1 MNKFRKFF
9 LAFSGMLVVFSPLV
23 AVSPATAA
31 VAVSLSQQTSLV
43 DGAVISVQL
52 TGVPATQGVYVQQC
66 YMPQIGLRAA
76 TGLKCNGSLQQ
87 TDVMIWAT
95 MDGARGSQSAAA
107 PIPFTVRE
115 TVTVGGITYPCGTWD
130 CYLTVYRDH
139 RGLSDTSLDTI
150 VPLVFLA
157 KQTVKMRSFGLAKDG
172 AGVKVGGSLRLD
184 NESMSTEEGTNVRT
198 KSATPKVCTV
208 SPGKLTMTVRFI
220 SKGTCTLTVTAKGD
234 AVYKPYSAKVSY
246 TVS

>member
-1 MNKFRKFF
+1 MKKLRKI
-9 LAFSGMLVVFSPLV
+9 SLVIGGALVTLSPI
-23 AVSPATAA
+23 AIGSPAAAA
-31 VAVSLSQQTSLV
+31 VAVSLSQQISLV
-43 DGAVISVQL
+43 DGAVVSVQL

-66 YMPQIGLRAA
+66 YQPQIGLRAA

-95 MDGARGSQSAAA
+95 MDGARGSQSAVA
-107 PIPFTVRE
+107 PLPFTVRE
-115 TVTVGGITYPCGTWD
+115 AVTVGGTAYPCGVWD
-130 CYLTVYRDH
+130 CFLTVYRDH

-157 KQTVKMRSFGLAKDG
+157 PQTVKMRSFGLAKDG

-184 NESMSTEEGTNVRT
+184 TGSMSTEQGQDVRA

-208 SPGKLTMTVRFI
+208 SPGKPTTTVRFI

-234 AVYKPYSAKVSY
+234 AVYKPFSAKVSY